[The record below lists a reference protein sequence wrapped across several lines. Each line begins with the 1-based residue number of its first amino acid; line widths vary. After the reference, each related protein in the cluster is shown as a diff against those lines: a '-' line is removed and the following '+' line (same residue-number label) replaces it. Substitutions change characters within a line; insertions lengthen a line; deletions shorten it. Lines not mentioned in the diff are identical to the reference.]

1 MSKQDDL
8 VAATAE
14 EIVAAT
20 ATDAERLAVFRRRF
34 CRALHYVGWRDVV
47 GDDWVRIGDDG
58 LEFTPLAFKQ
68 ADAILRDLEDL
79 GRGGVRRGLIRCEG
93 QLAAF

>member
-1 MSKQDDL
+1 MSRQDDL

-14 EIVAAT
+14 EIVAAI
-20 ATDAERLAVFRRRF
+20 AIDAERLAMFRQRF
-34 CRALHYVGWRDVV
+34 CRALHDIGWRDVV
-47 GDDWVRIGDDG
+47 GDDWVRIGDGG
-58 LEFTPLAFKQ
+58 LEFTSLTFKQ

>member
-1 MSKQDDL
+1 MGKHEDL

-14 EIVAAT
+14 EIVAAI
-20 ATDAERLAVFRRRF
+20 ATDAERLAVFRQRF
-34 CRALHYVGWRDVV
+34 CRALHDIGWLDVV
-47 GDDWVRIGDDG
+47 GHDWVRIGDGG
-58 LEFTPLAFKQ
+58 LEFAKLTFKQ
-68 ADAILRDLEDL
+68 ADNILRDLEDL